1 METCETRLKI
11 LNAKQAY
18 RKRFHKREIELNPKI
33 SDVTTSKR
41 RGKLFIIAE
50 ILEIAKEGTLKTQIM
65 YKANLSFAQLTEY
78 LKFMLK
84 IKLIQKLNHQG
95 KDVYIASEKGLDF
108 LQRQCE
114 LTELL
119 KTEEEKTKNGTRIP
133 PASLLRK
140 S

>member
-1 METCETRLKI
+1 MKPCETRLKI
-11 LNAKQAY
+11 LSAKQCY
-18 RKRFHKREIELNPKI
+18 RKQIWKREIELN
-33 SDVTTSKR
+33 SWTAETTSKR
-41 RGKLFIIAE
+41 RDKLCIIAE

-95 KDVYIASEKGLDF
+95 KDVYIATDKGLDF

-119 KTEEEKTKNGTRIP
+119 KTEEEKPKNGARIP
-133 PASLLRK
+133 PANLFHK